1 MLRIRMLSGE
11 EVVSVALEAVVNV
24 LAWKQWLNLLHGVPD
39 RFRPT
44 LFFCGSS
51 LDDATTLSSPF
62 FRCSPLDDSATLSS
76 PAGLEL
82 VLLTHSDATQTQVDE
97 LVTAATNGS
106 TTEAS

>member
-39 RFRPT
+39 RFRP

-62 FRCSPLDDSATLSS
+62 FRCSPLDDSATLSFLAS
-76 PAGLEL
+76 GLGAGPAYAFRRHADTSRRAGDCCHERL
-82 VLLTHSDATQTQVDE
+82 HY
-97 LVTAATNGS
+97 
-106 TTEAS
+106 